1 MLAWKNR
8 NIPTAYSSW
17 RETVQQVTMQMNGK
31 HSQERQNTDVNF
43 WQGYFSEN
51 NKQEDQE
58 REQKIKYVF

>member
-31 HSQERQNTDVNF
+31 HSQEKQDIDVTKQNVSPP
-43 WQGYFSEN
+43 FSS
-51 NKQEDQE
+51 
-58 REQKIKYVF
+58 EQS